1 MGIRKHAKVIADIIN
16 ERGFT
21 KIAEIGI
28 WKGRFLRGVLW
39 SCPQITEYWA
49 IDKWGKLDNP
59 EYLERNML
67 TLDDEGWDE
76 IYLRVCPFMQKY
88 KQLKLVR
95 ADSVET
101 AKIFPDGYFDLV
113 FIDADHTYE
122 YVLRD
127 IQAWLP
133 KVRKGGMLSG
143 HDCIKKL
150 PGVPRAIEES
160 FGEDGKGWN
169 RLRAWCWKKEIEW

>member
-39 SCPQITEYWA
+39 SCPNITEYWA
-49 IDKWGKLDNP
+49 IDGWKPLKNK
-59 EYLERNML
+59 EYHETNML
-67 TLDDEGWDE
+67 ETTDDVWSL
-76 IYLRVCPFMQKY
+76 IYLHVCNNMKKY
-88 KQLKLVR
+88 HNLKIVR
-95 ADSVET
+95 EESIAA

-122 YVLRD
+122 YVLQD
-127 IQAWLP
+127 IQTWLP
-133 KVRKGGMLSG
+133 KVRKGGILSG
-143 HDCIKKL
+143 HDCLKKL
-150 PGVPRAIEES
+150 PGVVRAIEES
-160 FGEDGKGWN
+160 FGEDGKDWN
-169 RLRAWCWKKEIEW
+169 RLPATCWKKEIP